1 MTDKQLI
8 RKLLQELED
17 LQQENVSL
25 RKQVRNL
32 ESRLLTYE
40 HSKNS
45 TNSSIA
51 PSQDPYRVPKS
62 LRVKSNRKPGGQ
74 KGHKG
79 HKLKMV
85 SCADTVVVHD
95 VTQCEGCGN
104 MLDNESSHYD
114 ARQVFDIPPISV
126 EVTEHRRL
134 HKSCSNCGRNNIG
147 IFPKGLKQ
155 EAQYGEGIKSLCV
168 YLQNY
173 QMLPFARCKE
183 FIEDLTGHR
192 ISTGSLSNFQKLCF
206 NRLQEYQ
213 KLVKQL
219 VLQSPVLHADETG
232 IRLNGNN
239 SWMHVLSNKTVSLF
253 GHHLKRGKQA
263 MNDIGIL
270 QHYTGNLVHDR
281 FSSYFSYNC
290 RHSLC
295 NAHILRD
302 LIYVEEAFNATWAR
316 KLSNLLIK
324 AKKDKEKKS

>member
-1 MTDKQLI
+1 LTDKELI
-8 RKLLQELED
+8 EKLLQELED
-17 LQQENVSL
+17 LKQENVSL
-25 RKQVRNL
+25 RKQVRDL

-45 TNSSIA
+45 S
-51 PSQDPYRVPKS
+51 KS

-79 HKLKMV
+79 YKLKMV

-104 MLDNESSHYD
+104 TLDNESSHYD
-114 ARQVFDIPPISV
+114 ARQVIDIPPISV
-126 EVTEHRRL
+126 AVTEHRRL
-134 HKSCSNCGRNNIG
+134 HKSCVNCGRKNLG
-147 IFPKGLKQ
+147 VFPKNLNQ
-155 EAQYGEGIKSLCV
+155 EAQYGSGIKSLCV

-206 NRLQEYQ
+206 NRLQDYQ

-253 GHHLKRGKQA
+253 EHHLKRGKQA
-263 MNDIGIL
+263 MNAMGIL

-290 RHSLC
+290 SHSLC

-316 KLSNLLIK
+316 EISNLLIK
-324 AKKDKEKKS
+324 AKKDKEKNPNLKPS